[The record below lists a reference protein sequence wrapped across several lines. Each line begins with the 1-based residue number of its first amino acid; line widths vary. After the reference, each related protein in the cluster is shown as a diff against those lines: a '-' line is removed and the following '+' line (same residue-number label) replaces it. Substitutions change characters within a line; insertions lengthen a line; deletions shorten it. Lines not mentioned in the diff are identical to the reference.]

1 MAPSK
6 NTDRE
11 AREARDRLR
20 RYNARQ
26 AVHTHQSKRR
36 VRDNVFALIGLV
48 VIATLA
54 TFTQIYYFSAGPGK
68 PAAKTSATPTP
79 TPSNPIPHNNGG
91 DGDADNNGGP
101 DDGDGGV

>member
-26 AVHTHQSKRR
+26 AVHTHQPGAG
-36 VRDNVFALIGLV
+36 FATTCSGSFGFLV
-48 VIATLA
+48 VATLA
-54 TFTQIYYFSAGPGK
+54 TFTQIYDFSAGPGNR
-68 PAAKTSATPTP
+68 TGRVRFRQSSD
-79 TPSNPIPHNNGG
+79 SNSRSR
-91 DGDADNNGGP
+91 AERR
-101 DDGDGGV
+101 